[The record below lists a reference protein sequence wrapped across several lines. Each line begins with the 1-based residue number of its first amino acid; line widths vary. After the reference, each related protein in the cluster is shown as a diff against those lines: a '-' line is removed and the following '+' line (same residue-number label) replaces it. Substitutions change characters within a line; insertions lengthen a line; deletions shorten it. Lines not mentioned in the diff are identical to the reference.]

1 MDVHEYGDVSSIHH
15 ANLKEGMIFSIEP
28 GIYCKDKSIGVRIE
42 DLILVTKDG
51 HKNLNSF
58 TKEMIIK

>member
-1 MDVHEYGDVSSIHH
+1 MDVHEYGDVSATHN
-15 ANLKEGMIFSIEP
+15 ALLKEGMIFSIEP
-28 GIYCKDKSIGVRIE
+28 GIYYNNKVGVRIE
-42 DLILVTKDG
+42 DLILVTKEG